1 MRLRR
6 MQMFA
11 LSQPYNMIALLI
23 LLILSSCTMTEI
35 LNESEPLTKAD
46 TTEYSCDS
54 SIIEIEIDT
63 TMIEVQHPI
72 VFNPSVVDWEEAED
86 NDISI

>member
-1 MRLRR
+1 
-6 MQMFA
+6 
-11 LSQPYNMIALLI
+11 
-23 LLILSSCTMTEI
+23 MTEVI
-35 LNESEPLTKAD
+35 NAPVPLTKTD
-46 TTEYSCDS
+46 TTEYGCDS

-72 VFNPSVVDWEEAED
+72 VFDAWVSDWEEAED